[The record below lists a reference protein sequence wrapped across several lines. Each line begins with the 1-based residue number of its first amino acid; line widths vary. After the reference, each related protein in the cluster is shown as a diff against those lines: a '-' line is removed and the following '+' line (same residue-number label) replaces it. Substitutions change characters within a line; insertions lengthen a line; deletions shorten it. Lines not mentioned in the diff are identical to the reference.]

1 MAVHDRTRLN
11 GRLFSSAD
19 AHINAAEAAAA
30 LSALK
35 EQNKTKRMAAA
46 VSFCSPFNKAI

>member
-11 GRLFSSAD
+11 GRLFSRAD

-35 EQNKTKRMAAA
+35 RAKQNKKKG
-46 VSFCSPFNKAI
+46 CSGIVLRAN